1 MMISS
6 QLTKFRKK
14 SLGWSVRGF
23 FSWAKRK
30 VAWTGRWSKAPVL
43 WWPGNGKKHQSFW
56 HKFAGTHFVWLV
68 GDSYARTSSWTLDL
82 KIRYFFGFPSY
93 FWHHRNSS
101 HLSARR
107 FRRNRLECEDLGTL
121 RIGEAANANSR
132 NAKTGSLKKKPF
144 VWTKIEQNNID
155 SPCCWTESCTGD
167 IPNPMGSSR
176 FLCVPI
182 FMHQQSYPLRLFLLD
197 SAHVNHAPLA
207 QLHSFSGSVVVQLN
221 HKHSGITWALHP
233 EHHHETSS
241 YSEKCHPLNL
251 EGSL

>member
-82 KIRYFFGFPSY
+82 KIRYFFGLPSS

-101 HLSARR
+101 HLICKGSKAPGDFGAIAWNVKILAPCESAKQQTPIA
-107 FRRNRLECEDLGTL
+107 GMQKP
-121 RIGEAANANSR
+121 EAWKKNPLFGQKLN
-132 NAKTGSLKKKPF
+132 KT
-144 VWTKIEQNNID
+144 T
-155 SPCCWTESCTGD
+155 
-167 IPNPMGSSR
+167 
-176 FLCVPI
+176 
-182 FMHQQSYPLRLFLLD
+182 
-197 SAHVNHAPLA
+197 
-207 QLHSFSGSVVVQLN
+207 
-221 HKHSGITWALHP
+221 
-233 EHHHETSS
+233 
-241 YSEKCHPLNL
+241 
-251 EGSL
+251 